1 MSASRT
7 QGGGHLWVHPS
18 RPGSGRRLVRAG
30 VGLLVML
37 ACQVALAAPPLRL
50 CALSHNLPYAEE
62 AKSKGFDIDV
72 AEALSTRLGRRL
84 EVVWTDNGEGLHEI
98 DESDFPVHKLA
109 RGACDLLLSMP
120 GPARDSLKDAT
131 GLTLGKPYYGAGFE
145 LMGPKGLSPRLK
157 DLRDKPVAIQA
168 QTVASFAL
176 VMLHGKQ
183 RTCFSPAEALDTV
196 QAGEATAALVWGPTA
211 GFALTR
217 DARGGLAIAESY
229 TPPPALA
236 WNLHVATREKDRSLR
251 DAVDEALAELQHE
264 GALLALAKPWGIP
277 LHPPFATTYSLTEIN
292 KLR

>member
-1 MSASRT
+1 MRASRT
-7 QGGGHLWVHPS
+7 QGGGHLQVHSP
-18 RPGSGRRLVRAG
+18 RPGSCRRLARAG
-30 VGLLVML
+30 AGLLLIL
-37 ACQVALAAPPLRL
+37 ACQVARAAPPLRL

-62 AKSKGFDIDV
+62 TTSKGFDVDV
-72 AEALSTRLGRRL
+72 AEVLATRLGRRL

-109 RGACDLLLSMP
+109 RGACDVLLSMP
-120 GPARDSLKDAT
+120 GPARDSLKDAP

-145 LMGPKGLSPRLK
+145 LVGPAGLSPRLK

-176 VMLHGKQ
+176 VMLHGRQ
-183 RTCFSPAEALDTV
+183 RTCFSPAEALDSV

-217 DARGGLAIAESY
+217 AARGGLTIAEGY

-236 WNLHVATREKDRSLR
+236 WNLHVATREKDQALR
-251 DAVDEALAELQHE
+251 DEVDEALAGMQRE
-264 GALLALAKPWGIP
+264 GALVALAKPWGIP
-277 LHPPFATTYSLTEIN
+277 LHTPFATTYSLTEIN